1 MYYFLSES
9 IEAYKSKVEDQS
21 KEILEINQLQEDQKR
36 KIQTDKES
44 LNENANLIKRFKR
57 KLLLVSKERDSYKSV
72 LESYEHE
79 LTFSAATFEKDR
91 IASVEESLTNYKETV
106 EKLENLLAA
115 SQSNKPSATE
125 VKLKEEIANLQLKI
139 QELEQSQVV
148 QGQESNTERYRI

>member
-79 LTFSAATFEKDR
+79 LTFSAAPLEK
-91 IASVEESLTNYKETV
+91 IA
-106 EKLENLLAA
+106 
-115 SQSNKPSATE
+115 
-125 VKLKEEIANLQLKI
+125 
-139 QELEQSQVV
+139 
-148 QGQESNTERYRI
+148 

>member
-1 MYYFLSES
+1 MHYFLSES
-9 IEAYKSKVEDQS
+9 IESYKSKVEDQS

-79 LTFSAATFEKDR
+79 LTFSAAAFEKDR

-106 EKLENLLAA
+106 EKLENLLAV
-115 SQSNKPSATE
+115 SQSNKPSDAE
-125 VKLKEEIANLQLKI
+125 MKLKEDISNLQQKI
-139 QELEQSQVV
+139 QELEHSLAIKGQQST
-148 QGQESNTERYRI
+148 SDR